1 MIRILWVAG
10 IMSALALLSTGAA
23 AQAVT
28 GDAKA
33 GAQKNAMC
41 IGCHGIPGYR
51 ASFPQVHQVP
61 MIAGQNAKYI
71 EAALDAYRKGD
82 RKHPTMRAVANSL
95 NDQDIA
101 DLAAFYSTQ
110 SAGGV
115 AGMPPAAVVPA
126 ALQAKLVACTACH
139 GTNFNNTAD
148 PVNPKLAGQHADYL
162 YAALNA
168 YRTDGNAVIGRGNP
182 TMMAMARTLTEAE
195 AKQVAGFLGGLQ
207 GSLKTVPESRFR

>member
-10 IMSALALLSTGAA
+10 VMGVLALMPTGVA
-23 AQAVT
+23 AQAVM

-71 EAALDAYRKGD
+71 ESALDAYRKGD
-82 RKHPTMRAVANSL
+82 RKHPTMRAVATSL
-95 NDQDIA
+95 TDQDIA
-101 DLAAFYSTQ
+101 DLAAFYSSQ
-110 SAGGV
+110 GQ
-115 AGMPPAAVVPA
+115 GMAATPPAATVPA
-126 ALQAKLVACTACH
+126 TLQAKLVACTACH
-139 GTNFNNTAD
+139 GANFNNTAD
-148 PVNPKLAGQHADYL
+148 PANPKLAGQHADYL
-162 YAALNA
+162 YAALQA

-182 TMMAMARTLTEAE
+182 TMVAMARTLTEAE
-195 AKQVAGFLGGLQ
+195 AKQVAGYLGGLQ
-207 GSLKTVPESRFR
+207 GTLKTVPESRFR